1 MNNPIFVK
9 DNLTMKHFLTFL
21 FIAIFGLLQAQQAKD
36 SLYQQV
42 PSESVWVDSIYQS
55 LSPTERIAQLLM
67 VRANNAREDYFP
79 EINDYIEKYGIGGV
93 CYFGSGAMRQ
103 AKQNNAWQELSRVP
117 LLTSIDGEWGL
128 GMRLDSTISFPFN
141 MTLGAIE
148 NDSLIYEMGKEIGKH
163 CQRIGLHMN
172 FAPVVDI
179 NVNPKN
185 PVINSRSFGDDPEK
199 VSNKALAF
207 LNGMQSQN
215 ILATAKHFPGHGD
228 TDSDSHK
235 TLPLI
240 NHSFA
245 RLDSI
250 ELVPFKKL
258 INSGLS
264 GIMIAHLYIPSLES
278 EENLASTLSRKIV
291 NGLLQ
296 DSLQFKGLVVT
307 DALDMDGVT
316 KFVAPGE
323 IEVRALLAGNDV
335 LLLSKDVPKA
345 ISSISLAL
353 DSGRIDSSYFEEKV
367 KKILKYKYRAGL
379 FKEQKVKL
387 KNLVRDLNNPKAIAL
402 NQQLYEEATI
412 LLKND
417 DEILPIPPQTKKKT
431 AVLSIGLGA
440 KNYFNESIH
449 KFSALD
455 TYFLAKTFTPEQV
468 EKIMEQLNNY
478 DQVIIALGGVSI
490 FPNKN
495 FRVRTESKQLIK
507 QLAQKHKGIFSF
519 FGGPLAYR
527 QFLEMDTLFSA
538 SLIAHQDN
546 KYAAK
551 AVAQQIFGAI
561 SIQGKLP
568 VSISENYPNGFGLR
582 LQSTK
587 RLGYALPEQFNVDSK
602 KLQTI
607 DSIVIEGM
615 DMEAFPGCQ
624 IVVAKNGRIIY
635 SKSFGYQTYDRLKPI
650 NNQSIYDLASITK
663 IAATTASL
671 MKLQAE
677 NRFNPKDLIS
687 DYLPYL
693 KNTNKSKMR
702 IDAILTHQAQ
712 LTPWIPFYL
721 SEIDSLGQLNPT
733 LFNTQMNETHS
744 VRVAQNL
751 FIDKN
756 YAYRMYD
763 TISTSGFWEKNEYK
777 YSDLGFYWFR
787 QVIELESNLP
797 LESYVQ
803 QVFYQPMGLHTIGF
817 LPRQRFE
824 IERIVPTEYDSI
836 FRKQLIQGDVHD
848 PGAAMLGGVSGHAG
862 LFSNAE
868 DLTAVFQLFL
878 QDGYY
883 AGKQLLDSTIISQ
896 YTAYQYDFEKV
907 ENRRGLGFDKPYPVY
922 DSFGPVC
929 ESASLNSYGHSGFTG
944 TYAWVDPEQ
953 ELVYIFLSNRVY
965 PDAKNNKI
973 SKFDFRTRIH
983 QAIYD
988 AIEK

>member
-1 MNNPIFVK
+1 
-9 DNLTMKHFLTFL
+9 MKHLLTFL
-21 FIAIFGLLQAQQAKD
+21 FISTFGLLQAQQLTD
-36 SLYQQV
+36 SLYQQ
-42 PSESVWVDSIYQS
+42 PPTESVWVDSVYQS
-55 LSPTERIAQLLM
+55 LNQTERIAQLLM

-79 EINDYIEKYGIGGV
+79 EINSYIENYGIGGV

-103 AKQNNAWQELSRVP
+103 AKQNNTWQELSRIP

-141 MTLGAIE
+141 MTLGAIQ
-148 NDSLIYEMGKEIGKH
+148 NDSLIFEMGKEIGKQ

-207 LNGMQSQN
+207 LNGMQSQD
-215 ILATAKHFPGHGD
+215 ILASAKHFPGHGD

-240 NHSFA
+240 NHSFE

-258 INSGLS
+258 INNGLS
-264 GIMIAHLYIPSLES
+264 GIMIAHLYIPALED
-278 EENLASTLSRKIV
+278 EENLASTLSPKII
-291 NGLLQ
+291 NGLLR
-296 DSLQFKGLVVT
+296 DSLQFKGLVIT
-307 DALDMDGVT
+307 DALDMNGVT
-316 KFVAPGE
+316 KFVEPGE
-323 IEVRALLAGNDV
+323 IEVRALLAGNDI

-353 DSGRIDSSYFEEKV
+353 DSRRIDSSYFEEKV

-379 FKEQKVKL
+379 FKKQKIDL
-387 KNLVRDLNNPKAIAL
+387 ENLVSDLNNPKAIAL

-412 LLKND
+412 LLKSD

-440 KNYFNESIH
+440 KNHFNEAIH
-449 KFSALD
+449 KFSAVD

-468 EKIMEQLNNY
+468 DKIEEQLNDY

-495 FRVRTESKQLIK
+495 FRVTNESKQLIA
-507 QLAQKHKGIFSF
+507 QLAKKHKIIFSF

-527 QFLEMDTLFSA
+527 QFLEIDTLFSA

-546 KYAAK
+546 KYAVK
-551 AVAQQIFGAI
+551 AVAQQLFGAI
-561 SIQGKLP
+561 SIKGKLP
-568 VSISENYPNGFGLR
+568 VSLSKTYPNGFGLQ
-582 LQSTK
+582 LKSIE
-587 RLGYALPEQFNVDSK
+587 RLGFALPEQLKVNSK

-624 IVVAKNGRIIY
+624 VVVAKNGRIIY
-635 SKSFGYQTYDRLKPI
+635 SKSFGYQTYDNHKPI
-650 NNQSIYDLASITK
+650 NNQSIYDIASITK

-677 NRFNPKDLIS
+677 NKFNPENLIS

-693 KNTNKSKMR
+693 KNTNKSEMK
-702 IDAILTHQAQ
+702 IDDILTHQAQ

-721 SEIDSLGQLNPT
+721 CEIDSLEQLNPT
-733 LFNTQMNETHS
+733 LFNTKMNETHS

-763 TISTSGFWEKNEYK
+763 TIATSGFWEKDEYK

-787 QVIELESNLP
+787 QLIELEGNLP
-797 LESYVQ
+797 LENYVQ
-803 QVFYQPMGLHTIGF
+803 EEFYQPMGLHTIGF

-824 IERIVPTEYDSI
+824 IERIVPTEYDSL

-848 PGAAMLGGVSGHAG
+848 PGAAMLGGVGGHAG

-868 DLTAVFQLFL
+868 DLAAVFQMFL
-878 QDGYY
+878 QNGYY
-883 AGKQLLDSTIISQ
+883 GGKQLLDSTIIHQ
-896 YTAYQYDFEKV
+896 YTAYQYNYDKV

-922 DSFGPVC
+922 DSLGPVC
-929 ESASLNSYGHSGFTG
+929 ESASLSSYGHSGFTG
-944 TYAWVDPEQ
+944 TYAWADPESQ
-953 ELVYIFLSNRVY
+953 LVYIFLSNRVY